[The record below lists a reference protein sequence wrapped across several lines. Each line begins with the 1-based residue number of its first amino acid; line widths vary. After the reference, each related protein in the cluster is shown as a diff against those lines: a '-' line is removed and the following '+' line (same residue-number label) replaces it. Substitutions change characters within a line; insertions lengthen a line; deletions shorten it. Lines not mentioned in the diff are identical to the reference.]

1 MSSFVISKKE
11 YIKAAG
17 VVAGIAEAKRDF
29 WIYNYEKGR
38 KYTEADYYDTFSE
51 FFTLNALSVQM
62 QYGDKIAAEDPA
74 EYKKEFKAAVNLGK
88 QLVYAGN
95 KAVNDAAVELND
107 LFRSA
112 IYQTEYEPYMWKMS
126 MFFDR
131 VISEIF
137 ESVNPHECRS
147 WGSIE
152 IDPPATRYQAI
163 I

>member
-17 VVAGIAEAKRDF
+17 VVAGIAAAIRDF
-29 WIYNYEKGR
+29 WLFNYEKGR

-51 FFTLNALSVQM
+51 FFTMNALSVQM
-62 QYGDKIAAEDPA
+62 QYGDKVAAEDPA
-74 EYKKEFKAAVNLGK
+74 DYKKDFEKARNLGK

-107 LFRSA
+107 FFRSC

-131 VISEIF
+131 IISEIF
-137 ESVNPHECRS
+137 EKVNPHECRS
-147 WGSIE
+147 WSE
-152 IDPPATRYQAI
+152 LKIDPPTSKYQEI
-163 I
+163 F